1 MSLTPWGTDIPQLL
15 IPLRKFSIYS
25 WPKCVQPTSG
35 NSTFY
40 FQMGVEWS
48 HVLLSVFCLQ
58 GPFVQPLVLSWLCS
72 DILSWF
78 QVQNSGITYQF
89 VSGILPDF
97 YQLHIGPYWIYRWF
111 GLMLGQFQSQKQF
124 FLLNLIRK
132 SCWHPFTYSYI
143 VSTLG
148 L

>member
-1 MSLTPWGTDIPQLL
+1 MTGGGVVAAAAASGEGRRGRGQDGEEGAGAGGDSGHADGEDRGGSGGPEGGALHAPPQALRAPGVQIQRVRPHAQEGMALTPWGTDIPQLL

-58 GPFVQPLVLSWLCS
+58 GPFVQPLVLS
-72 DILSWF
+72 
-78 QVQNSGITYQF
+78 
-89 VSGILPDF
+89 
-97 YQLHIGPYWIYRWF
+97 
-111 GLMLGQFQSQKQF
+111 
-124 FLLNLIRK
+124 
-132 SCWHPFTYSYI
+132 
-143 VSTLG
+143 
-148 L
+148 